1 MEKSFHHLL
10 LLAQTVFQKQVV
22 LEASEQGLLP
32 GQSKI
37 LDYLADH
44 DGCEQKI
51 LGQKF
56 HLEPATVTGILKR
69 MEESGLIRRQTLEG
83 NKKSRYVYL
92 TEKGKE
98 AAVSTVRPIFSTC
111 EAQALAGLTE
121 EEQEILCRGLE
132 RIYEN
137 MMKG

>member
-56 HLEPATVTGILKR
+56 HLEPATVTGNLKR
-69 MEESGLIRRQTLEG
+69 MEESGLIYRQNLEG

-98 AAVSTVRPIFSTC
+98 LALFTVRPIFSVC